1 MSEENNL
8 QEQNQ
13 LNEHI
18 VVSTMGRDSERNW
31 GTCFLLFLFLGWLG
45 AHRFYVGKIGTA
57 ILYIITLGG
66 AGIWAIVDFIAIFTG
81 NLKDKEGNVV
91 RRKLDG
97 SKQKSEKSWGTC
109 FLLFLF
115 LGCFGAHRFYAGKI
129 GTAILYIFTFGGV
142 GIWALVDLISIVFG
156 NFTDKEGKFII

>member
-45 AHRFYVGKIGTA
+45 AHRFY
-57 ILYIITLGG
+57 
-66 AGIWAIVDFIAIFTG
+66 
-81 NLKDKEGNVV
+81 
-91 RRKLDG
+91 
-97 SKQKSEKSWGTC
+97 
-109 FLLFLF
+109 
-115 LGCFGAHRFYAGKI
+115 AGKI

>member
-1 MSEENNL
+1 M
-8 QEQNQ
+8 
-13 LNEHI
+13 
-18 VVSTMGRDSERNW
+18 
-31 GTCFLLFLFLGWLG
+31 
-45 AHRFYVGKIGTA
+45 
-57 ILYIITLGG
+57 
-66 AGIWAIVDFIAIFTG
+66 VDFIAIFTD

-115 LGCFGAHRFYAGKI
+115 LGYLGAHRFYAGKI

>member
-1 MSEENNL
+1 MLEENNL

-31 GTCFLLFLFLGWLG
+31 GTCFLLFLFLGWL
-45 AHRFYVGKIGTA
+45 
-57 ILYIITLGG
+57 
-66 AGIWAIVDFIAIFTG
+66 
-81 NLKDKEGNVV
+81 
-91 RRKLDG
+91 
-97 SKQKSEKSWGTC
+97 
-109 FLLFLF
+109 
-115 LGCFGAHRFYAGKI
+115 GAHRFYAGKI